1 MQHLEGWLFFF
12 VLFFQI
18 LSQPFFAFLEAQYT
32 LPSFG
37 LHHLGSFVPRLPNGS
52 DRGVRVFLTYPFL
65 ALVSHLWPWL

>member
-18 LSQPFFAFLEAQYT
+18 LSQPFFAPLEAQYT

-37 LHHLGSFVPRLPNGS
+37 LHHLGSFVPWLPNGS